1 MLITI
6 SSSLQTAPIHPHHP
20 SPPPTLPKPG
30 KDNLRLQRLLKKAA
44 KKNAILASEQAK
56 SFRTSLSPVNEASPD
71 LERDESPPPAE
82 TLKTAPPPSTSFPT
96 QPSLKPVTHHIPS
109 SFRRSKPFT
118 LKVTEQRRIAEHVM
132 LTSSPAMPLL
142 HKSGG
147 PETPH
152 QPEATDTHF
161 SPPHDPSISV
171 FPQPP
176 LPSTPSTERAPEAAY
191 VTKVHTYFH
200 SVKPPRAK
208 TPTSNQAQG
217 TISHGDERP
226 FSPAPE
232 TGCSEPPPKQ
242 IPNLLDNSKST
253 APSLEPPS
261 PSAAEAEPPNQ
272 DPKPAPTEEPIK
284 APSPKSSPTN
294 DHTEKPMTHGSDT
307 EISGSESTPALSK
320 QDGNILKPSAPS
332 TAWREPHSTTAT
344 PAQADST
351 GATSTDTKPEDI
363 SQPQLTPSL
372 PNTSPSLKAEPA
384 ASSVE
389 AARPPGDNA
398 SGWRRLRKHLM
409 AQPEAPNFP
418 EPQLEK
424 PGQEERSKE
433 KESSQATA
441 SQDQRQFKSKAT
453 KMWDAILYQMAVS
466 KEKKQQAEEKSQK
479 EANFFL
485 PRRLPILLH
494 KPRFDARKLKEL
506 AAKPMTKITTVF
518 EVSRFRPEAAEK
530 DAKSFNRIAS
540 GWSVN

>member
-1 MLITI
+1 MLMTI

-82 TLKTAPPPSTSFPT
+82 TLKTEPPPSTSLPA
-96 QPSLKPVTHHIPS
+96 QPSIKPVTHHIPS
-109 SFRRSKPFT
+109 PFRRGKPFT

-132 LTSSPAMPLL
+132 LTSSSAVPLL
-142 HKSGG
+142 HKPGAL
-147 PETPH
+147 ETPH
-152 QPEATDTHF
+152 QPEGADTHF
-161 SPPHDPSISV
+161 PPPHDPLISV

-176 LPSTPSTERAPEAAY
+176 PPGTPSTERAPEATY

-217 TISHGDERP
+217 TVSHEDERP

-232 TGCSEPPPKQ
+232 TGCSEPPPRQ
-242 IPNLLDNSKST
+242 IPTLLNNSKST
-253 APSLEPPS
+253 APSLEPPF
-261 PSAAEAEPPNQ
+261 PPPAEAEPPHQ
-272 DPKPAPTEEPIK
+272 DPRPAPTEESIK
-284 APSPKSSPTN
+284 APSPSSSPTD

-307 EISGSESTPALSK
+307 EISGSESTPELSK

-332 TAWREPHSTTAT
+332 TPWSEPHSTTAT

-363 SQPQLTPSL
+363 SQPHLTPSL
-372 PNTSPSLKAEPA
+372 PNTSPSIKAEPA

-398 SGWRRLRKHLM
+398 SGWHRLRKHLM
-409 AQPEAPNFP
+409 VQPEASNLP

-424 PGQEERSKE
+424 LEEGSKE

-441 SQDQRQFKSKAT
+441 RQDHRQFKSKAT
-453 KMWDAILYQMAVS
+453 KMWDAILYQMTVS

-479 EANFFL
+479 EANSFL

-530 DAKSFNRIAS
+530 HTKSFNRIAS